1 MHGFLLL
8 KSDDG
13 KVIAVGDM
21 VQVAHGKQ
29 VRSRL
34 IFRFRDGSID
44 DDTTV
49 FIQGRILQLVSD
61 HHVQKGPSFPKPLD
75 LLIHVA
81 TSEATW
87 HQMKDG
93 KDEVKTGHVD
103 LPDNLA
109 NGMVPLVLQNI
120 APSME
125 ETKVSY
131 LVGTPK
137 PRIVKL
143 SIKPEGLESY
153 MLGRVSRKA
162 KKYQVHIELGGVAG
176 VVAPIIGKQPSD
188 LYVWVADGDVPTV
201 VKEEGSLYEGGP
213 IWTMEQTAPEW
224 PTKGK

>member
-8 KSDDG
+8 KSSEG
-13 KVIAVGDM
+13 KAIAVGDM
-21 VQVAHGKQ
+21 VQVAHGRQ

-49 FIQGRILQLVSD
+49 FTQGRVLRLVSD
-61 HHVQKGPSFPKPLD
+61 HHIQKGPSFPKPLD
-75 LLIHVA
+75 LMIRVS

-87 HQMKDG
+87 KESKDG
-93 KDEVKTGHVD
+93 KEEVRTEHID

-109 NGMVPLVLQNI
+109 NGLVPLVLQNI
-120 APSME
+120 APQMR

-137 PRIVKL
+137 PRLVKL
-143 SIKPEGLESY
+143 LIQPAGLENFT
-153 MLGRVSRKA
+153 LGRASRKA
-162 KKYQVHIELGGVAG
+162 KKYKIHFELGRVAG
-176 VVAPIIGKQPSD
+176 VVASIIGKQPSD

-201 VKEEGSLYEGGP
+201 VKEEGSLFEGGP
-213 IWTMEQTAPEW
+213 IWTVEQTAPAW
-224 PTKGK
+224 PSTGR